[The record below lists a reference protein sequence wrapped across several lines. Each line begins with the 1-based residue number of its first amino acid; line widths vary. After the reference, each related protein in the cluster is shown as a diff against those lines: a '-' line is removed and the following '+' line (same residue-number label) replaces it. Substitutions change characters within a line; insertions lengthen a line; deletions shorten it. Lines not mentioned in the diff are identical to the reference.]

1 MNTNRKYRIVA
12 LLLVL
17 VFSVFNIGIPIVLAE
32 CPLAKMVQGG
42 MCPACD
48 DGAKTADRVTTE
60 QNTACCATKI
70 VAERNTTEFL
80 QSNAGTHDLTNGVV
94 AHPLHLPVPTPI
106 NHSSMFIVYY
116 PPAPSRCEDIPI
128 FVSSLLI

>member
-1 MNTNRKYRIVA
+1 MNINRKYRTVA

-32 CPLAKMVQGG
+32 CPFAKMMQGSV
-42 MCPACD
+42 CTACD
-48 DGAKTADRVTTE
+48 NGATTADRVTTE
-60 QNTACCATKI
+60 HNTSCCATKI

-80 QSNAGTHDLTNGVV
+80 QSKAGEHDLTSWLVV
-94 AHPLHLPVPTPI
+94 HPLQLPIVTPI
-106 NHSSMFIVYY
+106 DHSSSFIVRY